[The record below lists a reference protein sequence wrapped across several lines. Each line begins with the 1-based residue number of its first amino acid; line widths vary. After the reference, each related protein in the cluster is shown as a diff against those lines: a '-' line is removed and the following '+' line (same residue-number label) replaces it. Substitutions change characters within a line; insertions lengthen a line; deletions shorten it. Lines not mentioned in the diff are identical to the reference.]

1 MNNYINLFDSLN
13 LTMQSIFGTDGIRG
27 RFNEEITYSLAYK
40 VGYALAS
47 ILENKKPILI
57 GRDTRMS
64 GDILLH
70 AITQGI
76 NDSGKKFINLG
87 ICPTPAIPFLI
98 QQENLS
104 SGIMISASHNPPEYN
119 GIKIF
124 DHKGQKIT
132 KYFENKIQKFIEE
145 SNQKNLSVS
154 TKASPLNANK
164 DLMNI
169 YIKSLIQTMGGE
181 NLGGLKIILDT
192 CYGSATTCAKKIFQS
207 LGADVRVINNSKN
220 GMKINMNCGSTNLEP
235 LQRALRES
243 SADMGFSFDGDAD
256 RVIGIDSKGN
266 VLDGDHIL
274 FLWGREL
281 MEQKILT
288 NNLLISTQMAN
299 LGFEKAWKKI
309 GGILYRTDVGD
320 KYVHDAIKKKR
331 AVLGGEQSGH
341 ILSKINNFSGDGILT
356 ALQIS
361 KFCKKKN
368 INLNDWLK
376 SSFEPFPQKLTN
388 INLDFN
394 INKLNPKTKLLINQT
409 LENFQEIYS
418 DNCRVYIRL
427 SGTEPVIRVLVEAQ
441 NYKEVDCLSTE
452 IKNKLL
458 LEVNKI
464 MY

>member
-1 MNNYINLFDSLN
+1 
-13 LTMQSIFGTDGIRG
+13 MQSMFGTDGIRG

-40 VGYALAS
+40 VGYALGS
-47 ILENKKPILI
+47 NLENNNPILI
-57 GRDTRMS
+57 GRDTRIS
-64 GDILLH
+64 GDILLQ
-70 AITQGI
+70 AITKGI
-76 NDSGKKFINLG
+76 NASGKKFINLG

-98 QQENLS
+98 KQEKFS

-124 DHKGQKIT
+124 DHNGEKIN
-132 KYFENKIQKFIEE
+132 KNFENKIQQLIEE
-145 SNQKNLSVS
+145 TNQNISVP
-154 TKASPLNANK
+154 TKMIPLNTNK
-164 DLMNI
+164 DLMDI

-181 NLGGLKIILDT
+181 NLSGLKIILDT

-220 GMKINMNCGSTNLEP
+220 GLKINLNCGSTYLEP
-235 LQRALRES
+235 LKKALKENP
-243 SADMGFSFDGDAD
+243 ADIGFSFDGDAD
-256 RVIGIDSKGN
+256 RVIGLDSEGN
-266 VLDGDHIL
+266 ILDGDHIL

-299 LGFEKAWKKI
+299 LGFEKAWNKI

-320 KYVHDAIKKKR
+320 KYVHEAIKEKR

-361 KFCKKKN
+361 KYCKKKN
-368 INLNDWLK
+368 INLNYWLK

-388 INLDFN
+388 IKLDFN
-394 INKLNPKTKLLINQT
+394 INKLNTKNKILID
-409 LENFQEIYS
+409 ESIKNFQEIYS
-418 DNCRVYIRL
+418 ENCRVYIRP
-427 SGTEPVIRVLVEAQ
+427 SGTEPVIRVLVEAK
-441 NYKEVDCLSTE
+441 NHKEVHSLSSE
-452 IKNKLL
+452 ITNKLF
-458 LEVNKI
+458 LEIDKI
-464 MY
+464 TN

>member
-1 MNNYINLFDSLN
+1 
-13 LTMQSIFGTDGIRG
+13 MQSIFGTDGIRG
-27 RFNEEITYSLAYK
+27 RFNEEITYSLAFK
-40 VGYALAS
+40 VGYALGS
-47 ILENKKPILI
+47 TLEEKNPVLI
-57 GRDTRMS
+57 GRDTRIS
-64 GDILLH
+64 GDILLQ
-70 AITQGI
+70 AITQGL
-76 NDSGKKFINLG
+76 NESGKKFINLG

-98 QQENLS
+98 KQEKLS

-124 DHKGQKIT
+124 DHNGQKIS
-132 KYFENKIQKFIEE
+132 KNFENKIQKLIEE
-145 SNQKNLSVS
+145 SNQNISVPKKVIS
-154 TKASPLNANK
+154 QKTDR
-164 DLMNI
+164 DLLNI

-181 NLGGLKIILDT
+181 NLSGLKIILDT
-192 CYGSATTCAKKIFQS
+192 CYGSATTCAKEIFQS
-207 LGADVRVINNSKN
+207 LGADVRVINDSQN
-220 GMKINMNCGSTNLEP
+220 GLKINMNCGSTNLEP
-235 LQRALRES
+235 LKKALRES
-243 SADMGFSFDGDAD
+243 PADMGFSFDGDAD

-281 MEQKILT
+281 MEQKLLT

-361 KFCKKKN
+361 KYCKKKN

-388 INLDFN
+388 IKLNFN
-394 INKLNPKTKLLINQT
+394 IYKINSKTKILIDQT
-409 LENFQEIYS
+409 IENFQAMYS
-418 DNCRVYIRL
+418 DNCRVYIRP
-427 SGTEPVIRVLVEAQ
+427 SGTEPVMRVLVEAK
-441 NYKEVDCLSTE
+441 NHKKVHSLSSE
-452 IKNKLL
+452 ITNKLF
-458 LEVNKI
+458 LEMNKI
-464 MY
+464 IN